1 MVRWG
6 LNGDVYVGSGM
17 DGLGCG
23 DWGLVGE
30 ENSAVVGGV

>member
-6 LNGDVYVGSGM
+6 LNGDVYVGWGL
-17 DGLGCG
+17 DGLECG

>member
-6 LNGDVYVGSGM
+6 LNGDVYVGWGM
-17 DGLGCG
+17 DGLECG